1 MKLINTEGH
10 ALADPTEGLHSAG
23 LRDGGHITAIAIQRQ
38 VAASR
43 AAFAFWCCGGDKVIT
58 WGDPECGGDSSEVQ
72 DQLRDVRQ
80 IQAGSA
86 AFAAILADGSV
97 ITWGDP
103 EGGGDSS
110 EVQAQLRD
118 VQQIQAA
125 GQAFAAILADGSVI
139 TWGDPERGGDSSE
152 VQHQLRDVQ
161 QIQAAFGFAATL
173 ADGSVITWGDPE
185 GGGDSSEVQDQLS
198 FRLQTWQSLQFWQMD
213 QSSHGAIQNVAV
225 TALRCEIS

>member
-1 MKLINTEGH
+1 MLAQKTFRLGSLKLITTEGL

-110 EVQAQLRD
+110 EVQAQPRD

-152 VQHQLRDVQ
+152 VQDQLR
-161 QIQAAFGFAATL
+161 L
-173 ADGSVITWGDPE
+173 
-185 GGGDSSEVQDQLS
+185 
-198 FRLQTWQSLQFWQMD
+198 RLQTWHSLQFWQMDQD